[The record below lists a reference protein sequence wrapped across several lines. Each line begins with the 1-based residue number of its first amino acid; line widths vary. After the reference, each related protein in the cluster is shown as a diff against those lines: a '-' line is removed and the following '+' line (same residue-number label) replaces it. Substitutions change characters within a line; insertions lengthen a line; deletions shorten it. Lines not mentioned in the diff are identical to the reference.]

1 MLIGYARVSTQDQDL
16 TMQLDALRDA
26 GCQRFYSDKA
36 SGAKISRP
44 GLLEAIAYA
53 RPGDVLV
60 VWKLDRLGRTM
71 KGLVDLAAE
80 LEEKGIGLRSITD
93 GIDTSGT
100 AGRLVFNILAAMAQM
115 ERELIRERTTSAL
128 AVARRKGRFGG
139 RKSVMTDERRKVV
152 ESLIASK
159 MHPREIARAI
169 NVSLSTFYRHFPGR
183 AVETEDAGDLAT

>member
-1 MLIGYARVSTQDQDL
+1 
-16 TMQLDALRDA
+16 MQLDALRDA

-80 LEEKGIGLRSITD
+80 LEEKEIGLRSVTD

-115 ERELIRERTTSAL
+115 ERELIRERTTTAL

-139 RKSVMTDERRKVV
+139 RKSVMTDDRRKVV

-169 NVSLSTFYRHFPGR
+169 GVSLSTFYRHFPGR
-183 AVETEDAGDLAT
+183 AGETEEVAESAE